1 MWQENDMEYLPNY
14 IGLMALFGMGEM
26 VAKPKQ
32 PVNISDVS
40 ANKPDKIET
49 KIIQEIFKM
58 MFWEK
63 SLYSGDFLL
72 VSIWM
77 DLEKIYTAKF

>member
-1 MWQENDMEYLPNY
+1 MEYLPNY
-14 IGLMALFGMGEM
+14 IGLMALFGMVEM

-40 ANKPDKIET
+40 ANKDDKIET

-63 SLYSGDFLL
+63 SLYSDWGFFISLYL
-72 VSIWM
+72 NG
-77 DLEKIYTAKF
+77 LRKKYTQQSFKYGT